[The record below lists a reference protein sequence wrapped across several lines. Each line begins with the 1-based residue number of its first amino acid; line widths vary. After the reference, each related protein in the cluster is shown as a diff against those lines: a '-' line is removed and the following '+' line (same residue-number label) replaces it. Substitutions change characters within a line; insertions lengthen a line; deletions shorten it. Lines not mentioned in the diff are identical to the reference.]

1 MNSLGIWLNWKT
13 ENAQSYIQNH
23 LSMPVKPRN
32 KNLGKHPLD
41 PEYDDDF
48 NYDEE
53 LYRYEMEIE
62 MEEDDRRGERN
73 RNNQ

>member
-1 MNSLGIWLNWKT
+1 M
-13 ENAQSYIQNH
+13 A
-23 LSMPVKPRN
+23 VKPRN

-48 NYDEE
+48 NYEDER
-53 LYRYEMEIE
+53 YCYEMEK
-62 MEEDDRRGERN
+62 RRAERN